1 MYKNHEGYS
10 DPTAGAVMSNMMRE
24 FKAEQRKN
32 WIRQYEIRTRMKVYI
47 VSKYAGDT
55 EANVQKALDY
65 CRFAI
70 RKRRIPFASHLFYP
84 QMLDDNVEAERE
96 IGTQYGLAW
105 LSVCDEIW
113 CFGAERSSGMEREL
127 QEAQRLDKRI
137 RYFTDEMEEVT

>member
-1 MYKNHEGYS
+1 MYKNHEGYA
-10 DPTAGAVMSNMMRE
+10 DPTAGTVMSNMMRE

-32 WIRQYEIRTRMKVYI
+32 WMRQYELRSRLKVYI

-55 EANVQKALDY
+55 ETNVQNALEY

-70 RKRRIPFASHLFYP
+70 KKRRIPFASHLLYP

-105 LSVCDEIW
+105 LRVCDEIW
-113 CFGAERSSGMEREL
+113 CFGTERSPGMEREL
-127 QEAQRLDKRI
+127 QEAKRLDKQI
-137 RYFTDEMEEVT
+137 RYFTEDMEEVT